1 MKRDRNF
8 IFLIIVILFTLFACV
23 VIIYNNNLNY
33 DEKYKVV
40 YVDSLDNLS

>member
-1 MKRDRNF
+1 MKNDRNF
-8 IFLIIVILFTLFACV
+8 VFLIIVILFTLFTFI